1 MGWASAQANAHE
13 PERVGRRLPR
23 AGLLD
28 SAFFRGTVMRNSLLE
43 VTPVIPESLSRLPEL
58 AANLFFSWHRPT
70 RALFEDLDP
79 ELWKQTNGNPRLML
93 RCVDQLTLDRY
104 AHDEV
109 YLARYR
115 QALET
120 LEAYLRVTVPAGD
133 EPLVAYFC
141 AEYGFH
147 ESFPIYSGG
156 LGVLAGDYCKA
167 ASDERANF
175 VAVGLL
181 YEQGYFTQTVD
192 NDGVQHAE
200 YRERDPRDLPVE
212 PLRSAA
218 GEWLKVSVRIA
229 GRVVVARL
237 WKAQVGRVPVYLL
250 DTNCNE
256 NVPSDRD
263 ITHRL
268 YGGDESTRVRQEMIL
283 GIGGLRTLR
292 ALGVQPAVWHL
303 NEGHAAFLILEL
315 LREHLSQ
322 GLPFNA
328 ALEAVAAACVFTTH
342 TPVAAGHD
350 AFGHELIVAHFGD
363 FVREL
368 GVPVERVLELARAP
382 SSPGLFNMTRLA
394 LSGTRHVNGVSRIHG
409 AVSARL
415 VADQWPEV
423 RPEDNPIGFVTNG
436 VHVPT
441 FLHQSWMDFFDRELG
456 SEWRER
462 LRDPE
467 FWHALE
473 RLPDERYWATAQEVK
488 ARMLAS
494 VRERLQRE
502 YERKGLSPAQLRH
515 VTRLLDPQRPGVLT
529 LGFARRFATYKRATL
544 LLRDRA
550 RLARLVNNPERPV
563 VLLFAGKAHPADEPG
578 KQPLRELRQLMLSQE
593 FVGRI
598 IFLEDYDLQLAR
610 SLVSGVDVWLNNP
623 IAPLEA
629 SGTSGIKAAI
639 NGRLNLS
646 ILDGWWAEGCKQ
658 DNGWGIP
665 PANVQDPERRDA
677 LEAELILATLEEEVL
692 PLYYTRDESGCPEA
706 WVQRSKRAMMTV
718 IPAFNMRRVLFDYTR
733 GLYQPA
739 AAQHRRLTAEG
750 FAGARTLADWKTRVR
765 QAWPKVSLRLL
776 TDATR
781 DLPRGERLRLRVAAG
796 LNGLTPADVRVEFV
810 ARRLLPEAELTPP
823 PLSSY
828 NQPPREGLWQA
839 RFSATEEQDTDG
851 AMVFALDV
859 EPKEC
864 GQFRTEVRIYPWHEL
879 LSHPYELG
887 LMRWL

>member
-1 MGWASAQANAHE
+1 
-13 PERVGRRLPR
+13 
-23 AGLLD
+23 
-28 SAFFRGTVMRNSLLE
+28 MRNSLLE
-43 VTPVIPESLSRLPEL
+43 ITPVIPGSLARLPEL

-93 RCVDQLTLDRY
+93 RCVNQVTLERC
-104 AHDEV
+104 AADEL
-109 YLARYR
+109 YLARYHTAL
-115 QALET
+115 QTLET
-120 LEAYLRVTVPAGD
+120 YLQVAAPAGE

-167 ASDERANF
+167 ASDERAHF

-192 NDGVQHAE
+192 NDGAQQAE

-212 PLRSAA
+212 PLRDAA
-218 GEWLKVSVRIA
+218 GEWLKVAVRIA
-229 GRVVVARL
+229 GREVVARL

-250 DTNCNE
+250 DTNCAE

-268 YGGDESTRVRQEMIL
+268 YGGDDSTRVRQEMIL
-283 GIGGLRTLR
+283 GIGGLRALR

-315 LREHLSQ
+315 LREHLAH

-328 ALEAVAAACVFTTH
+328 ALEAVAADCVFTTH

-350 AFGHELIVAHFGD
+350 AFGHDLIVAHFGD

-368 GVPVERVLELARAP
+368 GVPIERVLELARAP
-382 SSPGLFNMTRLA
+382 SAPGLFNMTRLA
-394 LSGTRHVNGVSRIHG
+394 LNGTRHINGVSRIHG
-409 AVSARL
+409 EVSARL
-415 VADQWPEV
+415 CADQWPEV
-423 RPEDNPIGFVTNG
+423 RPEDNPVGFVTNG

-441 FLHQSWMDFFDRELG
+441 FLHQTWMDFFDRELG
-456 SEWRER
+456 REWRER
-462 LRDPE
+462 LRDAE
-467 FWHALE
+467 FWNALE
-473 RLPDERYWATAQEVK
+473 QVPDTSYWETAQEVK
-488 ARMLAS
+488 ARMLGS

-515 VTRLLDPQRPGVLT
+515 VTRFLDPQRPGNVLV

-578 KQPLRELRQLMLSQE
+578 KHVLREIRQLMMSQQ

-646 ILDGWWAEGCKQ
+646 ILDGWWAEGWRH

-677 LEAELILATLEEEVL
+677 LEAELILSTLEEEVL
-692 PLYYTRDESGCPEA
+692 PLYYTRDEAGCPAA
-706 WVQRSKRAMMTV
+706 WVKRSKRAMMTV
-718 IPAFNMRRVLFDYTR
+718 IPRFNMRRVLFDYKQ

-739 AAQHRRLTAEG
+739 AAQYRRLAQDG

-765 QAWPKVSLRLL
+765 QAWSRVSLKQL
-776 TDATR
+776 TETTR
-781 DLPRGERLRLRVAAG
+781 DLPRGEPLRLRVAAG
-796 LNGLTPADVRVEFV
+796 LNGLMPADVRMEFV
-810 ARRLLPEAELTPP
+810 ARRLLPEAQLAPP
-823 PLSSY
+823 ELSSY
-828 NQPPREGLWQA
+828 GQPPRAGVWHA
-839 RFSATEEQDTDG
+839 AFTATDEQDADG
-851 AMVFALDV
+851 AMIFALDV
-859 EPKEC
+859 APQEC
-864 GQFRTEVRIYPWHEL
+864 GQFRTEIRVYPWHEL

-887 LMRWL
+887 LMKWL

>member
-1 MGWASAQANAHE
+1 
-13 PERVGRRLPR
+13 
-23 AGLLD
+23 
-28 SAFFRGTVMRNSLLE
+28 MRNSLLE
-43 VTPVIPESLSRLPEL
+43 ITPVIPESLARLPEL
-58 AANLFFSWHRPT
+58 AANLFFSWHRPI

-79 ELWKQTNGNPRLML
+79 ELWKQTNGNPRLVL
-93 RCVDQLTLDRY
+93 RCLNQGTLERC
-104 AHDEV
+104 ARDEA
-109 YLARYR
+109 YLARYHM
-115 QALET
+115 ALQT
-120 LEAYLRVTVPAGD
+120 LDAYLSLAAG
-133 EPLVAYFC
+133 EGTLVAYFC

-175 VAVGLL
+175 AAVGLL

-192 NDGVQHAE
+192 SDGVQHAE
-200 YRERDPRDLPVE
+200 YLEHDPRDLPVE
-212 PLRSAA
+212 PVRTAA
-218 GEWLKVSVRIA
+218 GDWVKVSVRVA
-229 GRVVVARL
+229 ARDVVARV
-237 WKAQVGRVPVYLL
+237 WKARVGRVPVYLL
-250 DTNCNE
+250 DTNCPE
-256 NVPSDRD
+256 NAPSDRD

-283 GIGGLRTLR
+283 GIGGVRALR
-292 ALGVQPAVWHL
+292 AVGAQPGVWHL

-315 LREHLSQ
+315 LREHLMQ
-322 GLPFNA
+322 GLQFNA
-328 ALEAVAAACVFTTH
+328 ALEAVAADCVFTTH

-350 AFGHELIVAHFGD
+350 AFGLELIVQHLEGFI
-363 FVREL
+363 REL
-368 GVPVERVLELARAP
+368 GVPVERVLELARTP
-382 SSPGLFNMTRLA
+382 SAPGLFNMTRLA
-394 LSGTRHVNGVSRIHG
+394 LNGTRHVNGVSRIHG

-415 VADQWPEV
+415 CADEWPEV
-423 RPEDNPIGFVTNG
+423 RPEDNPVGFVTNG

-441 FLHQSWMDFFDRELG
+441 FLHQRWMEFFDRELG
-456 SEWRER
+456 GEWRER

-467 FWHALE
+467 FWRALE
-473 RLPDERYWATAQEVK
+473 AVPDERYWATAQDVK
-488 ARMLAS
+488 SRMLAN

-502 YERKGLSPAQLRH
+502 YQRKGGSPAQLQH
-515 VTRLLDPQRPGVLT
+515 VTRLLDPRRPDVLT

-550 RLARLVNNPERPV
+550 RLARLINNPERPV

-578 KQPLRELRQLMLSQE
+578 KQVLRELRQLMMSQE

-639 NGRLNLS
+639 NGRLNVS
-646 ILDGWWAEGCKQ
+646 ILDGWWAEGFAR
-658 DNGWGIP
+658 DNGWGVP
-665 PANVQDPERRDA
+665 PANVQDAERRDA
-677 LEAELILATLEEEVL
+677 FEAEMILGTLEEEVL
-692 PLYYTRDESGCPEA
+692 PLYYDRDDSGCPREWA
-706 WVQRSKRAMMTV
+706 KRSKRAMMTV
-718 IPAFNMRRVLFDYTR
+718 IPRFNMRRVLYDYSR

-739 AAQHRRLTAEG
+739 AAHYRRLAADG
-750 FAGARTLADWKTRVR
+750 FTGARTLADWKQRVR
-765 QAWPKVSLRLL
+765 TAWPKVSLKLL
-776 TDATR
+776 SDAAR

-796 LNGLTPADVRVEFV
+796 LNGLAPADVQVEFA
-810 ARRLLPEAELTPP
+810 ARRLVPEADLSPP

-828 NQPPREGLWQA
+828 AQSAPDGLWQA
-839 RFSATEEQDTDG
+839 ALAATDEQDADG
-851 AMVFALDV
+851 AVVFALDV
-859 EPKEC
+859 EPPEC

-887 LMRWL
+887 LMKWL